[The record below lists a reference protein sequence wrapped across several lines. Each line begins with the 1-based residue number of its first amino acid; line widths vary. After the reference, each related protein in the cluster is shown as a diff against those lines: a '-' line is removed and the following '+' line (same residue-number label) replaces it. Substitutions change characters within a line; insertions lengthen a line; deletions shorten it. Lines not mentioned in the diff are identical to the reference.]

1 MCVKK
6 IFMMLTL
13 AMLAQFGW
21 GQEVSYQL
29 SSHILDINKG
39 APAADVKIRL
49 SKLEI
54 KTDTWIQVAE
64 KTTDINGRVKDF
76 LPKEGTNHQS
86 IYKLTYETAPYF
98 EAQQQDPFIEVV
110 FEIKD
115 DKHYHVPITLSPF
128 GYSTYRG
135 N

>member
-39 APAADVKIRL
+39 APAA
-49 SKLEI
+49 
-54 KTDTWIQVAE
+54 
-64 KTTDINGRVKDF
+64 
-76 LPKEGTNHQS
+76 
-86 IYKLTYETAPYF
+86 
-98 EAQQQDPFIEVV
+98 
-110 FEIKD
+110 
-115 DKHYHVPITLSPF
+115 
-128 GYSTYRG
+128 G

>member
-39 APAADVKIRL
+39 APAADVK
-49 SKLEI
+49 SSGCGCK
-54 KTDTWIQVAE
+54 DSP
-64 KTTDINGRVKDF
+64 VKVGD
-76 LPKEGTNHQS
+76 
-86 IYKLTYETAPYF
+86 
-98 EAQQQDPFIEVV
+98 
-110 FEIKD
+110 
-115 DKHYHVPITLSPF
+115 
-128 GYSTYRG
+128 
-135 N
+135 